1 MNNLHNHLADFNG
14 TSIEITDYNGQHWL
28 TGEQVGIAIGL
39 KHPRQGIT
47 KLYNRHADEFTDEMA
62 GEAIVGSPQGGKQK
76 TRIFSPRGAWMLAMW
91 AQTDKAKDFR
101 AWVLD
106 VLEAKNDM
114 AGLDIPTHI
123 RRELLRANPVW
134 QKIARYKAMGLNHNE
149 IGCLLKRGADF
160 VRGNVRR
167 MERCGIIEPPANLLK
182 MQQQSL
188 NFLPSPIH
196 A

>member
-28 TGEQVGIAIGL
+28 TAEQVGIAIGFSQ
-39 KHPRQGIT
+39 PRKGIN
-47 KLYNRHADEFTDEMA
+47 KLFNRHADEFTEEMTCVVN
-62 GEAIVGSPQGGKQK
+62 VGTQGQSRQI
-76 TRIFSPRGAWMLAMW
+76 RIFSPRGAWMLAMW

-101 AWVLD
+101 TWVLD
-106 VLEAKNDM
+106 VLEEKTQM
-114 AGLDIPTHI
+114 TGLDIPTHM

-167 MERCGIIEPPANLLK
+167 IERCGIIEPPANLLK